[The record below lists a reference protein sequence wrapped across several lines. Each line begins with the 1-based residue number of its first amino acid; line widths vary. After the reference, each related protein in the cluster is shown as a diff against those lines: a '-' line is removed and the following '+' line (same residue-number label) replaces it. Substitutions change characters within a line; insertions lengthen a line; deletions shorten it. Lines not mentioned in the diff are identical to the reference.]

1 MYNFLDKQI
10 ATLEDDKAT
19 VEEKLNAYEKA
30 NNKLTKIMD
39 IITDNYDTEEITYD
53 NLDETM
59 REMRDKLENIDDEN
73 MKTNDLID
81 MMEIKDKIEKCKKMI
96 SKDRIVKIFISKKNG
111 NIEEITEKIKDGL
124 FIEQISE

>member
-39 IITDNYDTEEITYD
+39 IITDKYDTEEITYD

-73 MKTNDLID
+73 MKTSDLID